1 VIFDATHYNVTIKA
15 DVQALGA
22 ELKVEIE
29 RGRTDNQAI
38 LAGDHSAERRDTDT
52 EPAVA
57 SLRRADGGARVP
69 AVYRPALWRAR
80 LSR

>member
-1 VIFDATHYNVTIKA
+1 MIFDATHDKVTTKA
-15 DVQALGA
+15 NVQAFGA

-29 RGRTDNQAI
+29 RGRTENQAI
-38 LAGDHSAERRDTDT
+38 RAGDHSEERRDTDT

-57 SLRRADGGARVP
+57 SLRRADGGARGP